1 MNIRILLLI
10 GWLMAPMWVA
20 AQLDSIPWT
29 LTVWGQQRSNSLDRD
44 MGQKLFRGGHIT
56 PEMVASSSA
65 AQGQDM
71 GALGFTTGVD
81 WRWTSL
87 KAWKNSNA
95 RICGSIQGKWVGD
108 SRWTPE
114 LLDLVF
120 SGNAGHLGRWD
131 VLDGSRARTAAWM
144 NAAIGLEGQNQNRIE
159 IGLVYLPA
167 YTGVHI
173 RNGYF
178 HVDEDIDSLQAYM
191 RADAEVSQRAAWGS
205 AINAEWHFL
214 REEAPFAFHLRIQNF
229 GWAVVPKMTQWK
241 VDTLIETTGLTF
253 QGPEWSLEAAQ
264 QEGWGADFASVDS
277 NKTAVRM
284 LPARLD
290 ASFEYPLG
298 PRSGWDVQVQ
308 LGEWMP
314 LPRAITGYRRAIG
327 KQWQAG
333 IQMIAGGW
341 GRLRPAAW
349 ARWRVP
355 GEHAIVIYLE
365 DPFGWGTHSAFG
377 RGITLQFQN
386 M

>member
-1 MNIRILLLI
+1 MMIRTAWLI
-10 GWLMAPMWVA
+10 GWLMTPILIF

-29 LTVWGQQRSNSLDRD
+29 VTVWGQNRSNCMDRD
-44 MGQKLFRGGHIT
+44 MGNRIFRGGFIA
-56 PEMVASSSA
+56 PEMVASTGV
-65 AQGQDM
+65 AQGSDM
-71 GALGFTTGVD
+71 GVLGLTSGID
-81 WRWTSL
+81 WQWTSYR
-87 KAWKNSNA
+87 KWRNSNA
-95 RICGSIQGKWVGD
+95 RVCGSVQGKLVGD
-108 SRWTPE
+108 ARWTPE
-114 LLDLVF
+114 MLDLVF

-131 VLDGSRARTAAWM
+131 VLDGSRIRTAAWM

-159 IGLVYLPA
+159 LGLVYLPVYRGA
-167 YTGVHI
+167 LI

-178 HVDEDIDSLQAYM
+178 HVDEAVDSLQASM
-191 RADAEVSQRAAWGS
+191 RAEAEISQRAAWGA

-214 REEAPFAFHLRIQNF
+214 REEAPFAFHLRLQNL
-229 GWAVVPKMTQWK
+229 GWAVVPSMTQWQ
-241 VDTLIETTGLTF
+241 VDTMIETTGLTF
-253 QGPEWSLEAAQ
+253 QGPDWSLEEVQ
-264 QEGWGADFASVDS
+264 SEGWGADFATVDS
-277 NKTAVRM
+277 NQTVVRM

-333 IQMIAGGW
+333 IQVIAGGW
-341 GRLRPAAW
+341 GGLRPAAW